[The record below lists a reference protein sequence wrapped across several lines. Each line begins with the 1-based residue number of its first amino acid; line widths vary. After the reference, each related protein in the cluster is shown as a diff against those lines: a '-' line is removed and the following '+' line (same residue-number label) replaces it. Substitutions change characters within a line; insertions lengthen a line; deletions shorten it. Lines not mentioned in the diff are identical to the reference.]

1 MANPS
6 TAEGPAFKPLPVV
19 VCVLL
24 APFGSGAAPVLWVLF
39 ARAAAFGAVVLAF
52 AAGRR
57 LAGGSVAAGMVA
69 GAGAASISGY
79 STLAANGMTEGLL
92 VALILAGVE
101 AWRRGRFGWAL
112 ACWTGAA
119 LLRVEAWPFLLLAA
133 VVHVRRRPAD
143 RVPLI
148 AAGVVVLAAWFVP
161 EWLGSGD
168 PLRSGDRARIP
179 NPGQPAQADV
189 PFLAALGE
197 GLGVAPVVAMLG
209 LLTLVVRRP
218 CSELRWLV
226 GAGAAWLLLVAAM
239 AQAGFSGEA
248 RYALPGAALLAVGGT
263 AAAVRS
269 AGQHRTTVAA
279 AFAVVLLPSLLA
291 TAKDVQGL
299 QQERALR
306 ADGLRRAVALAGGRD
321 AVLACGTVYTVRF
334 RGPQLAYHLDIARRD
349 VEPDAPPRPP
359 GVVFADGTSPGA
371 AGFALVGRTGGWTI
385 RRAVLGHPN
394 RVPGRHGRTRSAH
407 PARPRHRRVRR
418 RPLSPAAGDARA
430 ASESGR
436 AESFGLQRLATGF
449 NRPVW
454 AGVRPG
460 RSDLV
465 VAEQPGRLVQVT
477 REGRRTI
484 LDLRDQVTVGAEQGL
499 LGVAFHPDFAG
510 GRPSRLRP
518 LLRPRRRHAR
528 GRVPHGRRRREAD
541 APAPARRQPEENH
554 NGGHVAFGPDG
565 RLYLGLGDGGGA
577 FDPDE
582 RPGPATKLGKLIAT
596 DVDAERPR
604 WETVLVGLRNPWR
617 FSFDFALKRAV
628 DR

>member
-1 MANPS
+1 MIHPRCRAS
-6 TAEGPAFKPLPVV
+6 TAVGVGGALAVGLSVILWPAVPSYDPWMWLLWGREIAGGTLSTVDGPAFKPLPVGV
-19 VCVLL
+19 TTVLSPL
-24 APFGSGAAPVLWVLF
+24 GGVAPDLWVVLV
-39 ARAAAFGAVVLAF
+39 RAAAVASAVLAF
-52 AAGRR
+52 RVGRR
-57 LAGGSVAAGMVA
+57 LSGSAPGGVAAAASLLACEGWSGFAAA
-69 GAGAASISGY
+69 GAEPA
-79 STLAANGMTEGLL
+79 L
-92 VALILAGVE
+92 VVLSALAGVE
-101 AWRRGRFGWAL
+101 LWWRDRPRWAL

-269 AGQHRTTVAA
+269 AGQHRTAVAA

-385 RRAVLGHPN
+385 RRAC
-394 RVPGRHGRTRSAH
+394 
-407 PARPRHRRVRR
+407 
-418 RPLSPAAGDARA
+418 
-430 ASESGR
+430 
-436 AESFGLQRLATGF
+436 
-449 NRPVW
+449 
-454 AGVRPG
+454 
-460 RSDLV
+460 
-465 VAEQPGRLVQVT
+465 
-477 REGRRTI
+477 
-484 LDLRDQVTVGAEQGL
+484 
-499 LGVAFHPDFAG
+499 
-510 GRPSRLRP
+510 
-518 LLRPRRRHAR
+518 
-528 GRVPHGRRRREAD
+528 
-541 APAPARRQPEENH
+541 
-554 NGGHVAFGPDG
+554 
-565 RLYLGLGDGGGA
+565 
-577 FDPDE
+577 
-582 RPGPATKLGKLIAT
+582 
-596 DVDAERPR
+596 
-604 WETVLVGLRNPWR
+604 
-617 FSFDFALKRAV
+617 
-628 DR
+628 